1 MPQLWV
7 RRCSKCLTIDLRE
20 VWENPA
26 DAHTLP
32 VVPRWARPFYGSRF
46 RWTCPTC
53 GRAVEPGGAHAAA
66 AEPVDDE
73 DELGPIPW
81 HLKLLAAALAVYL
94 GWRAWQG
101 IEWLAHAL

>member
-20 VWENPA
+20 VWDNPA

-53 GRAVEPGGAHAAA
+53 GNHEFMVVPHDPDAR
-66 AEPVDDE
+66 
-73 DELGPIPW
+73 
-81 HLKLLAAALAVYL
+81 
-94 GWRAWQG
+94 R
-101 IEWLAHAL
+101 